1 MDAVQIITAL
11 TALLGVITSV
21 LYARRAKKAEVKTK
35 EAEARAKEIENRK
48 NDIGNAELMI
58 ELVKKANAEASEV
71 QYGLIETLRKE
82 NGTFKKSVERLER
95 AFRSIHRC
103 PYCDNCPVYAELQGD
118 EGNERHA
125 SLPERN
131 NPGSAPGHVGDFKA
145 GQGNGES
152 RAGT

>member
-1 MDAVQIITAL
+1 MDVVQIITAL
-11 TALLGVITSV
+11 TALLGVVTSV

-71 QYGLIETLRKE
+71 QHNLIETLKKE
-82 NGTFKKSVERLER
+82 NGKFKKSVERLER

-103 PYCDNCPVYAELQGD
+103 PYRDNCPVYDELQGTG
-118 EGNERHA
+118 ENEQYD
-125 SLPERN
+125 SCPDGN
-131 NPGSAPGHVGDFKA
+131 NPGNRK
-145 GQGNGES
+145 
-152 RAGT
+152 

>member
-1 MDAVQIITAL
+1 MDVVQIITAL
-11 TALLGVITSV
+11 TALLGVVTSV

-71 QYGLIETLRKE
+71 QHNLIETLKKE
-82 NGTFKKSVERLER
+82 NGKFKKSVERLEK

-103 PYCDNCPVYAELQGD
+103 PYRDNCPVYAELQGE
-118 EGNERHA
+118 EGSEQH
-125 SLPERN
+125 PEIADAHY
-131 NPGSAPGHVGDFKA
+131 SGHGA
-145 GQGNGES
+145 
-152 RAGT
+152 

>member
-1 MDAVQIITAL
+1 MDVVQIITAL
-11 TALLGVITSV
+11 TALLGVVTSV

-71 QYGLIETLRKE
+71 QHNLIETLKKE
-82 NGTFKKSVERLER
+82 NGKFKKSVEQLER

-103 PYCDNCPVYAELQGD
+103 PYRDNCPVYAELQGE
-118 EGNERHA
+118 EGSEQHY
-125 SLPERN
+125 SCPDGN
-131 NPGSAPGHVGDFKA
+131 NPG
-145 GQGNGES
+145 N
-152 RAGT
+152 

>member
-11 TALLGVITSV
+11 TAFLGVITSV

-35 EAEARAKEIENRK
+35 EAEARAQEIENRK

-82 NGTFKKSVERLER
+82 NGTFKRSVERLER

-103 PYCDNCPVYAELQGD
+103 PYRDNCPVYAELQGD

-125 SLPERN
+125 SDPERN
-131 NPGSAPGHVGDFKA
+131 NPGNSPGHVGNLET
-145 GQGNGES
+145 GQGNGEG
-152 RAGT
+152 RACS

>member
-1 MDAVQIITAL
+1 MDVVQIITAL
-11 TALLGVITSV
+11 TALVGVITSV

-71 QYGLIETLRKE
+71 QHNLIETLKKE
-82 NGTFKKSVERLER
+82 NGKFKKSVERLER

-103 PYCDNCPVYAELQGD
+103 PYRDNCPVYAELQGE
-118 EGNERHA
+118 EGSEQHDSCA
-125 SLPERN
+125 DGN
-131 NPGSAPGHVGDFKA
+131 NPG
-145 GQGNGES
+145 N
-152 RAGT
+152 